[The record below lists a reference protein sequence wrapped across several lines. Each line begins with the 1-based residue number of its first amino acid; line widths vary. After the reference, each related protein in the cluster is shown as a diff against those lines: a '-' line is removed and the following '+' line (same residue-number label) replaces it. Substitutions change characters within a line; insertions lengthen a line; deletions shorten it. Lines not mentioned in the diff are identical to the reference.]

1 VHSPAALRS
10 AARGR
15 PPGGGLGGASAP
27 APPSRRV
34 GRAPG
39 APRGD
44 ERGAALLFVLLTV
57 AQLTAITVEIAYQT
71 RVSLQLAV
79 NARDELRA
87 TAQARGAV
95 ALSRLVL
102 HFQQRLDAAS
112 GAASRVLT
120 SSLPGAAAAGA
131 TSPPAGAAT
140 AGTPAASAQSAP
152 SFSFRLWEVIPVDSA
167 TTAMLLGSP
176 SREPL
181 AEPGAKGEG
190 AAARPPDGGPSGSF
204 HARIDDEDRKV
215 NVSQLAGL
223 TAVAGPQLQRLL
235 LAARDPRY
243 DVLFDREDANGN
255 RFSRKDVAAA
265 FKDWVDED
273 ATASAVTSNPAVP
286 FEDAFADENLAYD
299 RGEDRY
305 KAKNARF
312 DSLDELY
319 LVAGVSDAFMAA
331 FGDQLTVYPD
341 VNAPT
346 NINTADPE
354 QLMVNVLLMAD
365 PPGVPQ
371 PVVLD
376 PSFPQKLSLALRLAR
391 PLPFMT
397 LTVQQFATILQ
408 SLGVRVQP
416 LFLQAA
422 NTDARNPFGN
432 RSSTFTI
439 RATGRAGQVEKTID
453 AVVTLDDRAGGLSG
467 DLGRLLHWREE

>member
-1 VHSPAALRS
+1 
-10 AARGR
+10 
-15 PPGGGLGGASAP
+15 
-27 APPSRRV
+27 
-34 GRAPG
+34 
-39 APRGD
+39 
-44 ERGAALLFVLLTV
+44 VLLTV
-57 AQLTAITVEIAYQT
+57 ALLTAIAVELAYQT
-71 RVSLQLAV
+71 RVSLQLAA
-79 NARDELRA
+79 NARDELKA
-87 TAQARGAV
+87 SAQARGAV

-112 GAASRVLT
+112 GAAARVL
-120 SSLPGAAAAGA
+120 SSPLPGAAA
-131 TSPPAGAAT
+131 GAA
-140 AGTPAASAQSAP
+140 ATPGGAAPGAAPGAAAQAAP
-152 SFSFRLWEVIPVDSA
+152 ALAFRLWEVIPVVSD
-167 TTAMLLGSP
+167 TTALLLGAS

-181 AEPGAKGEG
+181 REPGPSGEAPAAG
-190 AAARPPDGGPSGSF
+190 SGPVAAADGGGVGSF
-204 HARIDDEDRKV
+204 HARIEDEDRKV
-215 NVSQLAGL
+215 NVAQLAGL
-223 TAVAGPQLQRLL
+223 SAIAAPQLQRLL

-255 RFSRKDVAAA
+255 RYSRRDVAAA
-265 FKDWVDED
+265 LKDWVDED
-273 ATASAVTSNPAVP
+273 ATASAVGNNPAAP
-286 FEDAFADENLAYD
+286 FEDAFADENLPYD

-305 KAKNARF
+305 RAKNARF

-346 NINTADPE
+346 NINTADPA
-354 QLMVNVLLMAD
+354 QMMVNVLLMSD

-376 PSFPQKLSLALRLAR
+376 PGFPQKLALAVQLAR

-397 LTVQQFATILQ
+397 LTVAQFATLLQ
-408 SLGVRVQP
+408 SLGVRVQA

-439 RATGRAGQVEKTID
+439 HATGRAGQVERTID
-453 AVVTLDDRAGGLSG
+453 AVVTLDDRAGGLSS